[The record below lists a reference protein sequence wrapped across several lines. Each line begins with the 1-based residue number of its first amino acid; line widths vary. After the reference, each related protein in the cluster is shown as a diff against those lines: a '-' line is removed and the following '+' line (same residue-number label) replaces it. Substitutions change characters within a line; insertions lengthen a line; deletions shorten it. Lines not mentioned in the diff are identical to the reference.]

1 MPSHHNQ
8 THIPLN
14 DNQYLSAIYT
24 KSSAKYVEEFREFK
38 EFKEFKEFREFREFR
53 EPRQESF
60 SKAPRNIANLTALMK
75 RNEFLQLAAPRL
87 ARAKR
92 SIFLSVFYY
101 RFNQEKLLSPM

>member
-1 MPSHHNQ
+1 MPATHSQNTMPSHHNQ

-14 DNQYLSAIYT
+14 DKQYLSAIYI
-24 KSSAKYVEEFREFK
+24 KSSAKYVEKFREFREFREFG

-92 SIFLSVFYY
+92 SIF
-101 RFNQEKLLSPM
+101 